1 MDSGTSLILQLNGV
15 IIIAVLCVLLGK
27 SLRQTALKYWTIS
40 WLSLSFSLICLRLA
54 ISFDVFAPLL
64 TTYFYLGQ
72 YIFGFLLVSGLIG
85 LDSGWELRP
94 RTEVWFGPFLIAA
107 IVWPLVSSDV
117 NELYPVHCLMLSGF
131 FAAAFFVS
139 LRSSRSTFGRKLM
152 HIALGALCLDM
163 ILYSAAMLASRR
175 QAIDSTLLAYNAIIE
190 LVLQTSLGMGMVL
203 VLLEK
208 VLTEAKSAHERLQDA
223 NRKLEQLVHTDPL
236 TAAFNRHAFYGFIKK
251 RGEENSES
259 SGCVGFFDI
268 DDLKGI
274 NDRFGHVVG
283 DMAIRAVVRGLREI
297 IRAEDLIFRWGGDE
311 FFVVMISMDAEMAM
325 MRMTRLESLLSSL
338 KVDGVDHP
346 IEVGVSWGFKDFSD
360 ISELEAAINDADCAM
375 YQRKQERKRLK
386 NALQQKTERFGEAD
400 PIIAT

>member
-27 SLRQTALKYWTIS
+27 SLRHTALKYWTIS

-72 YIFGFLLVSGLIG
+72 YIFGFLLVAGLIG

-117 NELYPVHCLMLSGF
+117 NELYPVHCLILSGF
-131 FAAAFFVS
+131 FAAAFYVS
-139 LRSSRSTFGRKLM
+139 LQSSRSTFGRKLM

-163 ILYSAAMLASRR
+163 ILYSAAMLAGRR
-175 QAIDSTLLAYNAIIE
+175 QAFDSTLLAYNAIIE

-283 DMAIRAVVRGLREI
+283 DMAIRAVVRGIREI

-360 ISELEAAINDADCAM
+360 ISELEAAINEADSAM

-386 NALQQKTERFGEAD
+386 NALRQKTERFGEAD